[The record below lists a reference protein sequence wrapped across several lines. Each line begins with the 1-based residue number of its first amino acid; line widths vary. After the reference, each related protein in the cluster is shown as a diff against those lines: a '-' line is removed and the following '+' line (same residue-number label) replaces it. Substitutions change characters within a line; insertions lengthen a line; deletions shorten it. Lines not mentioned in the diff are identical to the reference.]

1 MRKLFPVILA
11 FGIVAIQALLV
22 PLFAGPAANIAPRNL
37 PVAAVGPLQQALEKD
52 GHFKVTT
59 VSSADEAD
67 ALIRDRS
74 VYAAFIAGPSGL
86 SLHTASAASPTVA
99 ALLTGASAQL
109 GGGKPVPVTDVVPTD
124 PDDPRGAGFGAGFL
138 PLALTS
144 MLAGIALVFLL
155 RTRSARLTGVLTYA
169 VLAGLSAAAV
179 LQGWLGVLPSA
190 YFASAMA
197 IGLTALAISAIMTGL
212 GSLLGPRGIGL
223 GAVVVFLLGNALG
236 AVAAAPELLPQ
247 PWGEVGQWLPVGAG
261 ATLLRTAAYF
271 DWAGASQPLLVLILW
286 AVAGLSFV
294 LIGRWSSPAPTP
306 APVSAPT
313 APATAVA
320 A

>member
-1 MRKLFPVILA
+1 LA
-11 FGIVAIQALLV
+11 LGIVVIQALLV
-22 PLFAGPAANIAPRNL
+22 PLFAGPAANIAPRDL
-37 PVAAVGPLQQALEKD
+37 PVAAVGPLQQTLEKD

-99 ALLTGASAQL
+99 ALLTQASAQL
-109 GGGKPVPVTDVVPTD
+109 GGGKPVPVTDIVPTD
-124 PDDPRGAGFGAGFL
+124 TDDPRGAGFGAGFL

-144 MLAGIALVFLL
+144 MLAGIAIVFLV

-179 LQGWLGVLPSA
+179 LQGWLGVLPPA
-190 YFASAMA
+190 YFASALA
-197 IGLTALAISAIMTGL
+197 IGLTALAISATMAGL
-212 GSLLGPRGIGL
+212 GALLGTRGIGL

-261 ATLLRTAAYF
+261 ATLLRSAAYF
-271 DWAGASQPLLVLILW
+271 DWAGAAQPLLVLVLW
-286 AVAGLSFV
+286 AFAGLAFV
-294 LIGRWSSPAPTP
+294 VIGRWTSSMSAPAP
-306 APVSAPT
+306 
-313 APATAVA
+313 APASEPAVTVA